1 MIKYVGKRLISS
13 LLTIWV
19 VITITFFLMRLMPGG
34 PFDSEKLNGSYY
46 RLLDL
51 VDGKIILCQ

>member
-34 PFDSEKLNGSYY
+34 PFDSEKLTAQAKANME
-46 RLLDL
+46 
-51 VDGKIILCQ
+51 